1 MARLGLSLITIGCM
15 AACGVG
21 NPSDATNS
29 STGAPVTV
37 SFGGVFTQRY
47 DNSRSGLNAQE
58 TVLTPTNVNQNQFGK
73 LFSFP
78 VDGQVQAEPLYVPKL
93 TINQSP
99 HNVMFVATEHDSV
112 YAFDADGQPATPL
125 WQVSF
130 LNSAAGI
137 TTVPPQDVGSGDI
150 SPEIG
155 ITATPVIDS
164 AGGTIYLTAKT
175 KELQDPSCTSNCN
188 YNYVHR
194 LHALDIATGAE
205 KLGGPV
211 VIAASVPGTGYD
223 SVNGTVT
230 FSGLRQLQRPALL
243 LFNGVLYLGF
253 GSHGDNDPYHG
264 WLMAYDANTLQQVAV
279 FNVTP
284 NGKQGSI
291 WQGGGG
297 PSVDA
302 AGNVYV
308 VTANGTFDA
317 STAGGIDYSNSVVKL
332 QLNAGHF
339 QVLDYFAPDDQAF
352 LNEND
357 FDLGAGPALVLPD
370 QPGPYPHLLAT
381 AGKDARLWILNRD
394 NLGKQ
399 QANDTGAVQLIQGF
413 GGRLFAGGNYWNGNL
428 YFQAVNDF
436 LKQFPLHSG
445 TAEPPINSPQEVGS
459 RSSMAVSANGAS
471 HGIVWFADASAFA
484 SSGPAVLR
492 AFDATNVSTELYDST
507 QALNLRDQ
515 AGPAVKFVI
524 PTIANGKVYL
534 GAGGEVDVYGLLQ

>member
-1 MARLGLSLITIGCM
+1 MARLGLSLVTIGCM
-15 AACGVG
+15 AACGGG
-21 NPSDATNS
+21 NSIDATS
-29 STGAPVTV
+29 APAAASVPV
-37 SFGGVFTQRY
+37 PLAGVFTQRY
-47 DNSRSGLNAQE
+47 DNSRIGLNAQE

-73 LFSFP
+73 LFSSP
-78 VDGQVQAEPLYVPKL
+78 VDGQVYAEPLYVPNL
-93 TINQSP
+93 TINGSP
-99 HNVMFVATEHDSV
+99 HNIIFVATEHDSV

-125 WQVSF
+125 WQVSL
-130 LNSAAGI
+130 LNPAAGI
-137 TTVPPQDVGSGDI
+137 TTVPSQDVETGDI

-164 AGGTIYLTAKT
+164 ASGTIYLTAKT
-175 KELQDPSCTSNCN
+175 KDLQDPSCTLNCN

-211 VIAASVPGTGYD
+211 VIAASVPGSGYD

-243 LFNGVLYLGF
+243 LFNGILYFGF
-253 GSHGDNDPYHG
+253 GSHGDNDRYHG

-284 NGKQGSI
+284 NGKQGAI

-302 AGNVYV
+302 DGNVYV

-317 STAGGIDYSNSVVKL
+317 STGGIDYSNSVLKL
-332 QLNAGHF
+332 QLKAGHF
-339 QVLDYFAPDDQAF
+339 QVLDYFAPDDQASM
-352 LNEND
+352 NAND

-370 QPGPYPHLLAT
+370 QLGPYPHLLAT
-381 AGKDARLWILNRD
+381 AGKDSRLWILNRD

-399 QANDTGAVQLIQGF
+399 QASNTGALQLIQGF

-428 YFQAVNDF
+428 YFQASHDF
-436 LKQFPLHSG
+436 LKQFPLQSG
-445 TAEPPINSPQEVGS
+445 MAQLPINSPEEVGS

-471 HGIVWFADASAFA
+471 HGIVWFADAGAFA

-507 QALNLRDQ
+507 QASNLRDQ
-515 AGPAVKFVI
+515 AGPAVKFVT

-534 GAGGEVDVYGLLQ
+534 GAGGEVDVYGLLR